1 MKVFKSLIIT
11 LVASCFSLSAFAAT
25 EITQEQAKANNY
37 EKIGVVDVTK
47 KVTQSPSDISEAL
60 SKLADEKGGKYF
72 VIIAEGGNNEIH
84 ASADVYK

>member
-1 MKVFKSLIIT
+1 MKVFKALIIT
-11 LVASCFSLSAFAAT
+11 LAAGCFSLSAIAAT
-25 EITQEQAKANNY
+25 EITQEQAKNSNY

-47 KVTQSPSDISEAL
+47 KATQSTTDISEGL

-84 ASADVYK
+84 AAADVYK